1 MRTHKCM
8 LMLTFAGLWIF
19 PAVVLTEETISQR
32 GRDKPNLTI
41 HLTLTSVESSGQQG
55 GKGHSTQKK
64 KSHKCHNVCVAV
76 CASRWRMN
84 LSPQHLA
91 KGAKYL
97 HLKMCCLA

>member
-64 KSHKCHNVCVAV
+64 K
-76 CASRWRMN
+76 
-84 LSPQHLA
+84 
-91 KGAKYL
+91 
-97 HLKMCCLA
+97 